1 MKIRILS
8 LVVLSIMLASCA
20 SPTPIINTVEV
31 TRISI
36 QTVVVTEIVE
46 RVITTTPEPPTQTPE
61 PSSTP
66 EVTPTPIYAL
76 WTVDQVVQEFEDA
89 GLKVGEYYPMTVDD
103 FGLAPYVATDA
114 VRFMIPTICADCG
127 GRIFA
132 FDDPEKLA
140 VTKEYYDKLGE
151 QSAYFFSWTFTKDNI
166 LVQINGDLPEEKAK
180 QYQAALD
187 QLD

>member
-1 MKIRILS
+1 
-8 LVVLSIMLASCA
+8 
-20 SPTPIINTVEV
+20 
-31 TRISI
+31 
-36 QTVVVTEIVE
+36 
-46 RVITTTPEPPTQTPE
+46 
-61 PSSTP
+61 
-66 EVTPTPIYAL
+66 
-76 WTVDQVVQEFEDA
+76 
-89 GLKVGEYYPMTVDD
+89 MTVDD